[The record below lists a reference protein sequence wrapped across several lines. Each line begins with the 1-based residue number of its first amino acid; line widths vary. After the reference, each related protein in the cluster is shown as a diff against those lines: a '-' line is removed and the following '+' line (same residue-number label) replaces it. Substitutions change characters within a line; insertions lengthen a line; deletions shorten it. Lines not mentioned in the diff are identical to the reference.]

1 MYQDSWLLL
10 DLQRPMPT
18 LPQDHYLHQGNE
30 AIFLFLELREE
41 VICSLLC
48 SFI

>member
-10 DLQRPMPT
+10 DLQRPMLT
-18 LPQDHYLHQGNE
+18 LPQDHCLHQGNE

-41 VICSLLC
+41 VICFLFC